1 MKTILAL
8 TDFTASSVNAVNY
21 AADLA
26 YSINANLVLLHAIPF
41 PIAVSEISVPGDFID
56 DMMEASQKDM
66 DVLSESVQSR
76 TSRKINVTTE
86 IKIGTVEQ
94 EIENIS
100 SKQRPL
106 AVIMGIR
113 SGKSFE
119 RALMGSTTFH
129 IMNHVGFPTLII
141 PEGVHFHEI
150 KTIGMACD
158 LKQTDR
164 QLPFETIKEWLYLF
178 KSKLEIIHI
187 EDRNGNLHS
196 EKTIESIIIQN
207 RLQVFEPRFHIL
219 YGDDMATELNDFMKK
234 NPLDLL
240 MVFPRNHGIFGLFHK
255 KKSTYIAR
263 NHQVPIL
270 SIHDIKR

>member
-26 YSINANLVLLHAIPF
+26 YSINADLVLLHAIPF

-56 DMMEASQKDM
+56 DMMDTSQRDI
-66 DVLSESVQSR
+66 DNLSKTIKSR
-76 TSRKINVTTE
+76 TRGKINVTTE
-86 IKIGTVEQ
+86 IKIGAIEQ

-100 SKQRPL
+100 PKERPL
-106 AVIMGIR
+106 AVVMGIR

-119 RALMGSTTFH
+119 RALMGGTTFH

-141 PEGVHFHEI
+141 PEGVQFHEI

-158 LKQTDR
+158 LKQTDS

-178 KSKLEIIHI
+178 TSKLEIIHM
-187 EDRNGNLHS
+187 EEGNGKLQS
-196 EKTIESIIIQN
+196 EQTVESIIIQN
-207 RLQVFEPRFHIL
+207 RLHIFKPRFHFL
-219 YGDDMATELNDFMKK
+219 SGDDMAAELNEFMKT

-240 MVFPRNHGIFGLFHK
+240 MVFPRKHGIFGLFHK
-255 KKSTYIAR
+255 KKSRFIAT
-263 NHQVPIL
+263 HQQLPIL
-270 SIHDIKR
+270 SIHDIRK

>member
-8 TDFTASSVNAVNY
+8 TDFTESSVNAVNY

-56 DMMEASQKDM
+56 DMMDACQKDM
-66 DVLSESVQSR
+66 DELTEKIKSR
-76 TSRKINVTTE
+76 TRGKITVTTE

-100 SKQRPL
+100 SKERPL

-141 PEGVHFHEI
+141 PEGVKFGGMNS
-150 KTIGMACD
+150 IGMACD
-158 LKQTDR
+158 LKQTDG

-187 EDRNGNLHS
+187 EASNGVLHS
-196 EKTIESIIIQN
+196 DQTIESIIIQH
-207 RLQVFEPRFHIL
+207 RLQVFNPQFHL
-219 YGDDMATELNDFMKK
+219 LTGDDMVGELNEFVKT

-255 KKSTYIAR
+255 KKSTFIAK
-263 NHQVPIL
+263 HLQVPIL
-270 SIHDIKR
+270 SIHDIKK

>member
-56 DMMEASQKDM
+56 DMMETSQRDM
-66 DVLSESVQSR
+66 DELPETIQSR
-76 TSRKINVTTE
+76 TRGKINVTTE

-100 SKQRPL
+100 SKERPL
-106 AVIMGIR
+106 AVVMGIR

-141 PEGVHFHEI
+141 PEGVRFREI

-158 LKQTDR
+158 LKQTER

-187 EDRNGNLHS
+187 EDRQRNPAFRTDQL
-196 EKTIESIIIQN
+196 N
-207 RLQVFEPRFHIL
+207 RLSFNTACMF
-219 YGDDMATELNDFMKK
+219 LNPD
-234 NPLDLL
+234 
-240 MVFPRNHGIFGLFHK
+240 
-255 KKSTYIAR
+255 
-263 NHQVPIL
+263 
-270 SIHDIKR
+270 SIS

>member
-8 TDFTASSVNAVNY
+8 TDFTSSSVNAVNY

-56 DMMEASQKDM
+56 DMMEASQKEM
-66 DVLSESVQSR
+66 DELSETIRSR
-76 TSRKINVTTE
+76 TSGKINVTTE

-100 SKQRPL
+100 TKERPL

-141 PEGVHFHEI
+141 PEGVSFHGI
-150 KTIGMACD
+150 QTIGMACD
-158 LKQTDR
+158 LKQTER
-164 QLPFETIKEWLYLF
+164 QLPFESIKEWLYLF
-178 KSKLEIIHI
+178 NSKLDIIHI
-187 EDRNGNLHS
+187 EDQNETLHS
-196 EKTIESIIIQN
+196 EQTIESIIVQH
-207 RLQVFEPRFHIL
+207 RLQAFKPKFHL
-219 YGDDMATELNDFMKK
+219 LHGDDMVVELKTFMKT

-240 MVFPRNHGIFGLFHK
+240 MVFPRKHGIFGLFHK
-255 KKSTYIAR
+255 RKSTFIATH
-263 NHQVPIL
+263 HQLPIL
-270 SIHDIKR
+270 SIHDIKK